1 MLVKIREPREFKS
14 KKLSAYDKAELLTER
29 DEEAYKRFLKPPYY
43 LNCEKEN
50 KLENVCVQVQL
61 HKIIWNPE
69 ARGV

>member
-1 MLVKIREPREFKS
+1 MLGKIREPREFKS

-50 KLENVCVQVQL
+50 KLEN
-61 HKIIWNPE
+61 
-69 ARGV
+69 A